1 MGAVVELHA
10 AQLAT
15 GRALHVAMKAATID
29 TLNLQCLPQTVPPVG
44 GGEVVVQV
52 HAAAINPS
60 DVKATLGIMPHA
72 VFPRTPGRDFAGQ
85 IVAGPGALIGR
96 MVWGSGG
103 DIGITRDG
111 SHARYLVLP
120 ELAVSLAP
128 NNISMDEAGA
138 IGVPFVT
145 ALEGFRRVGGV
156 QKGQNVVVFGANGKV
171 GQAAVQLAARAGG
184 KVIAVQRYD
193 TLEGFSCTPVDV
205 VNTNRSDPTPR
216 IMELT
221 NGRGAD
227 IVFNTV
233 DATYWDSAHAVMAK
247 GASQILIIATKG
259 KTAPLDVFHFYRN
272 MHTFAGIDTLALD
285 CVRSC
290 RLLDGVRVGF
300 EDGSLRPFPI
310 LANNVLDL
318 SQALTGYR
326 NVLAG
331 ALHRTVL
338 HP

>member
-1 MGAVVELHA
+1 MGTVVKPSA
-10 AQLAT
+10 AQFAS
-15 GRALHVAMKAATID
+15 GRALHVASKAATID
-29 TLNLQCLPQTVPPVG
+29 TLDLQCLLQTLPANGP
-44 GGEVVVQV
+44 GEVVVQV
-52 HAAAINPS
+52 HSAAINPS

-72 VFPRTPGRDFAGQ
+72 MFPRAPGRDFAGQ
-85 IVAGPGALIGR
+85 IVAGPAALIGE

-128 NNISMDEAGA
+128 NGISMDEAGA

-156 QKGQNVVVFGANGKV
+156 QNGQTVVVFGANGKV
-171 GQAAVQLAARAGG
+171 GQAAVQLASRAGG
-184 KVIAVQRYD
+184 KVIAVQRHD
-193 TLEGFSCTPVDV
+193 TLEGFSCTPVEV
-205 VNTNRSDPTPR
+205 VNTSTSDPTTR

-233 DATYWDSAHAVMAK
+233 DAIYWDSAHAVMAK

-259 KTAPLDVFHFYRN
+259 RTAPLDVFRFYRN

-285 CVRSC
+285 CVSSC
-290 RLLDGVRVGF
+290 RLLDGVRAGF

-326 NVLAG
+326 KVLAG
-331 ALHRTVL
+331 APHRTVL
-338 HP
+338 RP